1 MNDIIEHVD
10 ICIIGG
16 SIAGN
21 FLCYLLSKKDITI
34 AIIEEHEE
42 IGKPFQCAGI
52 ISKKLSKLIDF
63 PEKLVLNRAK
73 VARLISPSMKSI
85 TLSSDEE
92 PYIID
97 RIALDKFF
105 YQKVLNKK
113 GITYYLGEKFKFFT
127 RILENNQKRVL
138 ITTSKRKIIA
148 KLLVGCDGPLSTVGK
163 QLGIENEVIF
173 ASQIRIHSHF
183 NQNEAL
189 MYFDPRWKELF
200 GYIVPEG
207 NNVYRIGV
215 ASSSKPLLKLKL
227 FLKKIKIDFNQKIDQ
242 QGGIIPYGVMNRVAF
257 DNVLLLGD
265 SACQVKS
272 TTGGGII
279 ILLNAAKYAA
289 YCISKC
295 KKLNDFSR
303 RIISKYYEKPCLKDI
318 GNQLKIHFIIRT
330 IIENFIDEDFDKFFQ
345 ILKIEKI
352 QEKISFYGDMDFP
365 KKMLFELIRNPIILV
380 FIFHYIIKNPL
391 NLLKL
396 VKIVL
401 K

>member
-21 FLCYLLSKKDITI
+21 FLCYLLSKKDITV

-85 TLSSDEE
+85 TLSGDEE

-105 YQKVLNKK
+105 YQKVLNKN

-148 KLLVGCDGPLSTVGK
+148 KLLVGCDGPLSTP
-163 QLGIENEVIF
+163 
-173 ASQIRIHSHF
+173 IR
-183 NQNEAL
+183 
-189 MYFDPRWKELF
+189 Y
-200 GYIVPEG
+200 
-207 NNVYRIGV
+207 
-215 ASSSKPLLKLKL
+215 KP
-227 FLKKIKIDFNQKIDQ
+227 FPS
-242 QGGIIPYGVMNRVAF
+242 G
-257 DNVLLLGD
+257 
-265 SACQVKS
+265 
-272 TTGGGII
+272 
-279 ILLNAAKYAA
+279 
-289 YCISKC
+289 
-295 KKLNDFSR
+295 
-303 RIISKYYEKPCLKDI
+303 
-318 GNQLKIHFIIRT
+318 T
-330 IIENFIDEDFDKFFQ
+330 I
-345 ILKIEKI
+345 
-352 QEKISFYGDMDFP
+352 
-365 KKMLFELIRNPIILV
+365 
-380 FIFHYIIKNPL
+380 
-391 NLLKL
+391 
-396 VKIVL
+396 
-401 K
+401 